1 MRRGD
6 LSPAQGKL
14 NLALK
19 NLIPRWEDT
28 KTVWKDGVARGFEKG
43 HYDDLTQKSLTAVS
57 AMQRLGNIMH
67 QVYRDCS

>member
-6 LSPAQGKL
+6 LSTAQGKL

-28 KTVWKDGVARGFEKG
+28 KTIWKDKVARGFEKD
-43 HYDDLTQKSLTAVS
+43 HYDELTQKSLTAIS
-57 AMQRLGNIMH
+57 AMQRLGNIM
-67 QVYRDCS
+67 QQAFRDCS

>member
-6 LSPAQGKL
+6 LSAAQGKL

-19 NLIPRWEDT
+19 NLDPRWEDT
-28 KTVWKDGVARGFEKG
+28 KTVWKDSVARGFEKD
-43 HYDDLTQKSLTAVS
+43 HYDELTQKSQTAIS
-57 AMQRLGNIMH
+57 AMQRLGNVMH